1 MQRFRVSANPGLGA
15 RWVAAVGLRG
25 PAWRTLTR
33 DQFAQ
38 MVFANRA
45 ASRCGTVLAAV
56 MVSPQATRLTVDVSD
71 RLATTS
77 GAPMRTHGLR
87 LGAQV
92 GRERRRRLL
101 AGQASDC
108 ACHQ

>member
-45 ASRCGTVLAAV
+45 ASRCGTVLVAV
-56 MVSPQATRLTVDVSD
+56 KVSPQATRLTVEVYD

-77 GAPMRTHGLR
+77 GLP
-87 LGAQV
+87 
-92 GRERRRRLL
+92 
-101 AGQASDC
+101 
-108 ACHQ
+108 